1 MDFEDEDKPKDV
13 SKTRRFAPGRALKPK
28 PEPTPVHP
36 SQTDAPSES
45 VSKKTTLIE
54 EEEEDV
60 VVREIDVFYNPSI
73 GANTELYVLQYSLR
87 PSWRAYEM
95 DERCQEVRVNPSTS
109 EVELDLSMDTLTT
122 TWKPP
127 PKLDYA
133 IGVLSGDKLHLNPVH
148 AVPQLRPSMK
158 YLSSKRK
165 QAEAPEESART
176 SKKQNWVSLEY
187 HGLESEY
194 HSRYLT
200 KMMASENSTID
211 FNMSR
216 YMLSSFSLLETISV
230 CFLYVFLY
238 LIVGTLISTHCAVG
252 KAAETPEGF
261 TLSSLSSVFYMF
273 ITKVSFKVSDSLR
286 CLRR

>member
-1 MDFEDEDKPKDV
+1 MDFEDEEMSP
-13 SKTRRFAPGRALKPK
+13 RPA
-28 PEPTPVHP
+28 VHP

-109 EVELDLSMDTLTT
+109 EVIRLDLLLVSQ
-122 TWKPP
+122 
-127 PKLDYA
+127 
-133 IGVLSGDKLHLNPVH
+133 LHLNPVH

-216 YMLSSFSLLETISV
+216 NAYINSLCRGESSRNS
-230 CFLYVFLY
+230 
-238 LIVGTLISTHCAVG
+238 
-252 KAAETPEGF
+252 
-261 TLSSLSSVFYMF
+261 
-273 ITKVSFKVSDSLR
+273 
-286 CLRR
+286 RR

>member
-1 MDFEDEDKPKDV
+1 MDFDDEEKQKDV
-13 SKTRRFAPGRALKPK
+13 SKTRRFAPGRARKPK
-28 PEPTPVHP
+28 PDPTPVHP

-45 VSKKTTLIE
+45 
-54 EEEEDV
+54 
-60 VVREIDVFYNPSI
+60 
-73 GANTELYVLQYSLR
+73 LYVLQYPLR

-109 EVELDLSMDTLTT
+109 EVEIDLSMDVHSTNYDSKSASELHITKQTLTT

-176 SKKQNWVSLEY
+176 SKKQNKVVQASKDQKPLLHEENWVSLKY
-187 HGLESEY
+187 HGLESDS

-200 KMMASENSTID
+200 KMMASENFTID

-216 YMLSSFSLLETISV
+216 EAYINSLCRGESSRNSKRTV
-230 CFLYVFLY
+230 M
-238 LIVGTLISTHCAVG
+238 TQ
-252 KAAETPEGF
+252 
-261 TLSSLSSVFYMF
+261 
-273 ITKVSFKVSDSLR
+273 
-286 CLRR
+286 